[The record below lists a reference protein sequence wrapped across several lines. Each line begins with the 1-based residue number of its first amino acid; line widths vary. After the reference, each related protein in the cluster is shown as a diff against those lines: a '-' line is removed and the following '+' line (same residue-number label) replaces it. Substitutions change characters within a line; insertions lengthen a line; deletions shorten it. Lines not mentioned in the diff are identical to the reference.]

1 MSIIRWTPRHASP
14 DALVGR
20 ELDRFFGDLFSSP
33 ALASDW
39 SSATMPV
46 DVEEN
51 TEAYVFRA
59 DLPGLRTED
68 VKVTLEG
75 DTLTLRG
82 ERQREQKQDNGS
94 TYRVER
100 SFGAFERRFKFHT
113 PVRGD
118 EVKASYK
125 DGVLEVRVPKAD
137 EARARRIEVQGS

>member
-1 MSIIRWTPRHASP
+1 MSVIRWTPRPASP

-20 ELDRFFGDLFSSP
+20 ELNRLFDDLFTSP
-33 ALASDW
+33 MLRSEW

-46 DVEEN
+46 DVEE
-51 TEAYVFRA
+51 TAEAYVFRA
-59 DLPGLRTED
+59 DLPGMQTKD

-82 ERQREQKQDNGS
+82 ERQRDEKKENGG

-100 SFGAFERRFKFHT
+100 SYGAFERRFKFHT

-118 EVKASYK
+118 QVKASYK

-137 EARARRIEVQGS
+137 EARARDIEVQGS